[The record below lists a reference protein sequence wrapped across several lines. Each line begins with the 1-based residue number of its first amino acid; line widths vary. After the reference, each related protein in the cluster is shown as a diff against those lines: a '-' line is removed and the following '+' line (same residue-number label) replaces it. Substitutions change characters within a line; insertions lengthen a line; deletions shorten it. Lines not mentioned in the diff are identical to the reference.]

1 MKNAFAAVRMDERH
15 PNWSYASA
23 RKGNL
28 YTRHGDF
35 RTEFG
40 RDYTRIIHSLAYSR
54 LKHKTQV
61 FFTTKNDHI
70 STRIDHVNQV
80 NSVSNTIGVYL
91 GLNTE
96 LISAIALGHDLGHS
110 PFGHLGERVLQKI
123 SRDELGKTF
132 WHEQQ
137 GLRVVDEIETL
148 LDPAGK
154 TQNLMLTYA
163 VRDGIISHCG
173 EVSSTVI
180 RPREEAMDL
189 ADITRPSQYA
199 PYTWEGCVVK
209 IADKIAYLGRDIEDA
224 VRLRILKED
233 GKPLQELL
241 CELNSHFHE
250 NMQSV
255 TNTSIMYPLITD
267 ICRESSPDKGIVLS
281 EAHIKLMDTVMRF
294 NYEYIYKNKRLEIY
308 HNYAQL
314 ILESIYNLLQECYG
328 STRTMD
334 NIRRLSEAYPTLGR
348 HFEKRMKKFSDIG
361 RAEANPEEYGN
372 NVIYHIGESEADYKK
387 ACIDYIAGMT
397 DTYAEKIFGEMTT
410 F

>member
-1 MKNAFAAVRMDERH
+1 MKHAFASVRMDETH
-15 PNWSYASA
+15 PHWQFASA
-23 RKGNL
+23 RKGKL
-28 YTRHGDF
+28 YTRDGDF

-80 NSVSNTIGVYL
+80 NSVSSTIGVYL
-91 GLNTE
+91 GLNCE

-110 PFGHLGERVLQKI
+110 PFGHLGERVLQEI
-123 SRDELGKTF
+123 SEKELGRRF

-137 GLRVVDEIETL
+137 GLRVVDDIETL

-173 EVSSTVI
+173 EVRSIVL
-180 RPREEAMDL
+180 RPRGEALELEEIPGPGRYD
-189 ADITRPSQYA
+189 

-209 IADKIAYLGRDIEDA
+209 VADKIAYLGRDIEDA
-224 VRLRILKED
+224 VRLRILKEN
-233 GKPLQELL
+233 GKPLRELL
-241 CELNSHFHE
+241 RELNSHFRAD
-250 NMQSV
+250 MQSV

-267 ICRESSPDKGIVLS
+267 ICRESTPEKGIVLS
-281 EAHIKLMDTVMRF
+281 EGHIRLMDTVMHF
-294 NYEYIYKNKRLEIY
+294 NYEYIYKSKRLEIY
-308 HNYAQL
+308 HNYARL
-314 ILESIYNLLQECYG
+314 ILESIYKLLRECYAG
-328 STRTMD
+328 GNTMD
-334 NIRRLSEAYPTLGR
+334 NIRRLAEDYPTLGR
-348 HFEKRMKKFSDIG
+348 HFEKRMKKYSDIG
-361 RAEANPEEYGN
+361 RAEGDTREYGN
-372 NVIYHIGESEADYKK
+372 TVIYRIDTSEDDYKT

-397 DTYAEKIFGEMTT
+397 DTYAEKIFDELTT